1 MWLEI
6 TASFIK
12 APSLL
17 LKGLVF
23 NQYLTFAFTIFVELA
38 ESSYKKQTPLFSLSI
53 ARMDTE
59 LETKIKNTGIKCDEI
74 YSNLIME

>member
-23 NQYLTFAFTIFVELA
+23 NQYSTCAFIIFVELA

-53 ARMDTE
+53 ARMHSIMDTF
-59 LETKIKNTGIKCDEI
+59 TH
-74 YSNLIME
+74 

>member
-23 NQYLTFAFTIFVELA
+23 NQYSTCAFIIFVELA
-38 ESSYKKQTPLFSLSI
+38 E
-53 ARMDTE
+53 
-59 LETKIKNTGIKCDEI
+59 
-74 YSNLIME
+74 